1 LFDGPTKFQLYVNGD
16 WPPFVDAINSHVTGA
31 FEGATHGVLSA
42 RHDAVNIGTDVVV
55 VLPTVVVV
63 ATDDVVVVV
72 AVTLSPPPPPHAASD
87 TQAPRAVASPIFV
100 IVVSSAAPHT
110 PRPVPCP

>member
-55 VLPTVVVV
+55 VLATVVV

>member
-1 LFDGPTKFQLYVNGD
+1 M
-16 WPPFVDAINSHVTGA
+16 NSHVTGP

-42 RHDAVNIGTDVVV
+42 RHDAVNIGAAIVVVV
-55 VLPTVVVV
+55 VLPTVLVV
-63 ATDDVVVVV
+63 ATDDVVVV

-100 IVVSSAAPHT
+100 IVNSSAAPHT
-110 PRPVPCP
+110 RPVPCP